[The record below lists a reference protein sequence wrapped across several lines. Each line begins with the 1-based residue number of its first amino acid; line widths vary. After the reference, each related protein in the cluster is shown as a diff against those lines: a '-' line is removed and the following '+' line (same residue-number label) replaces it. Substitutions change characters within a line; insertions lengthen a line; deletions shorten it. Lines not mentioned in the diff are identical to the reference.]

1 MVDRQLIGDIALAIL
16 IALPTAAL
24 ARPEPLVQKDR
35 AAVVPLAQTPAV
47 AERAALT
54 QRDSLLG

>member
-1 MVDRQLIGDIALAIL
+1 MVDRQLIGDVALAIL

-24 ARPEPLVQKDR
+24 ARPEPLLHSDR
-35 AAVVPLAQTPAV
+35 AAVVPLAQTPAL
-47 AERAALT
+47 AERAPIT

>member
-1 MVDRQLIGDIALAIL
+1 MVDRHLIGDIALAVL

-24 ARPEPLVQKDR
+24 ARPEPLIHKDR
-35 AAVVPLAQTPAV
+35 AAVVPLAQTPAI
-47 AERAALT
+47 AERAPLT